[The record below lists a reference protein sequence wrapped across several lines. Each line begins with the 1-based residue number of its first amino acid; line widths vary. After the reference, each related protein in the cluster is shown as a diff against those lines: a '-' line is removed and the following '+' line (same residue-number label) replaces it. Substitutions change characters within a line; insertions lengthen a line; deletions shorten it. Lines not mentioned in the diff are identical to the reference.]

1 MNTECIRALK
11 ANVDQGEA
19 LRAFSAPG
27 FSALYWRARRGP
39 LQRIADV
46 YVPFRVYRVSYEAR
60 GSTYARIFAL
70 DAVEGSLDLFAFAH
84 VPSTEE
90 LVSVTTR
97 NHLKAALE
105 SSRAASLLYEKVL
118 RIIFQQG
125 FFKLREPN
133 LQLSPE
139 PDPVHIPYW
148 LAFYGRRMLRC
159 RVLDAVRRQME
170 GAKARAFFEQWLA
183 A

>member
-1 MNTECIRALK
+1 MNTDCIRALK
-11 ANVDQGEA
+11 PSVDQSEA

-27 FSALYWRARRGP
+27 LSALYWRSRGP
-39 LQRIADV
+39 LRRIADV

-60 GSTYARIFAL
+60 GSTYTRVFAL

-84 VPSTEE
+84 VPRTEE

-97 NHLKAALE
+97 NYLE
-105 SSRAASLLYEKVL
+105 PMLEASRGSALLYEKVL
-118 RIIFQQG
+118 RVIFQQG
-125 FFKLREPN
+125 FFKLREPK

-139 PDPVHIPYW
+139 SDPVHIPYW
-148 LAFYGRRMLRC
+148 LAFYGRRVVRC